1 MNNVRK
7 FENIAIRRIVL
18 STFRTTGPCSIE
30 THSRIR
36 YFYVYIISTRCYH
49 CYFFQQGS
57 VFFPLP
63 DGNGLL
69 YNVTGVSEAPKA
81 ISNIVRDV
89 PCKTNY
95 TELLSVNNWL
105 KKPQRYQF
113 SVSNLELYI
122 TPIGNEF
129 VDFSPG
135 CSAVQI

>member
-1 MNNVRK
+1 M
-7 FENIAIRRIVL
+7 
-18 STFRTTGPCSIE
+18 
-30 THSRIR
+30 
-36 YFYVYIISTRCYH
+36 
-49 CYFFQQGS
+49 
-57 VFFPLP
+57 FFPLP